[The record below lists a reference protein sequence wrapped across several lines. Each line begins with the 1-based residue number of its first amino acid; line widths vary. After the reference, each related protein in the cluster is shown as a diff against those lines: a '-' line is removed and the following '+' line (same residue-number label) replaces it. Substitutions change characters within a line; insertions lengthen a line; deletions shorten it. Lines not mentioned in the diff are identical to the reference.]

1 LTIRLA
7 PNVSRQLTPEQMNV
21 HFMRMRGE
29 LSAQLGMPF
38 PGVQMYESAELE
50 RGVIEVHMFDVRR
63 FSTTVPPR
71 RVLMGFNRQV
81 AAPPAPDPDLPSLAE
96 LDPDWRWM
104 EPLPPDTPLPAGAF
118 YVRFE
123 ALIARCVRLV
133 VFRHAGTLVGM
144 SEATTLLRAAEN
156 EYPELVAEVQ
166 KVLTLN
172 KIADVLRRLLDEMM
186 PVRDMRNILET
197 LSIAATREKDPVM
210 LTEQVRIAMT
220 SQTCQR
226 FSPGGGI
233 VYVVVLSED
242 AEAAVRSALQESRGN
257 YLPFTVD
264 ESKRLIS
271 SCRKAAENSQQRE
284 LVLAVHVEI
293 RRYLRKIVEPQ
304 ARDLWV
310 VSFGELADANE
321 VVVLGEAD
329 FRE

>member
-1 LTIRLA
+1 
-7 PNVSRQLTPEQMNV
+7 
-21 HFMRMRGE
+21 
-29 LSAQLGMPF
+29 MPF
-38 PGVQMYESAELE
+38 PGVQMFEATELE
-50 RGVIEVHMFDVRR
+50 RGVIEILMYDVRR
-63 FSTTVPPR
+63 FSTTVPAR
-71 RVLMGFNRQV
+71 RVLIGFNRQV
-81 AAPPAPDPDLPSLAE
+81 APPPEPEPELPSLAD
-96 LDPDWRWM
+96 LDSDWRWM
-104 EPLPPDTPLPAGAF
+104 DPLPPDTPLPAGAL
-118 YVRFE
+118 YVRF
-123 ALIARCVRLV
+123 
-133 VFRHAGTLVGM
+133 
-144 SEATTLLRAAEN
+144 
-156 EYPELVAEVQ
+156 
-166 KVLTLN
+166 
-172 KIADVLRRLLDEMM
+172 ADVLRRLLDEMM

-197 LSIAATREKDPVM
+197 LSIAAAREKDPVM

-264 ESKRLIS
+264 ESKRLVA
-271 SCRKAAENSQQRE
+271 SCRKAAEGSGQRD

-304 ARDLWV
+304 ARELWV
-310 VSFGELADANE
+310 VSFGELADASE